1 MNMDYSSNQLRVWS
15 GYILTLAKTYFI
27 NGNHDD
33 ASAYSVLN
41 RNHIN
46 SIHEIFPK
54 IKKNQENK

>member
-1 MNMDYSSNQLRVWS
+1 VVRLYSNSS
-15 GYILTLAKTYFI
+15 KTYFI

-46 SIHEIFPK
+46 NIHEIFPK
-54 IKKNQENK
+54 IKKYKKTNNVRR